1 MTRNRLTI
9 EVMHRL
15 PKLRLLIVTAAIS
28 VTLTVLVVVPAQ
40 AITNGQPD
48 GNGHP
53 NVGVMVVEFGSSG
66 PSRLCS
72 GELIAPTKFLTA
84 AHCLAFLVGNTF
96 AHLDGVTFDST
107 YDISTSTV
115 IPMASFT
122 VDPLF
127 GKDVGDLHDLGVIT
141 LASTASATPVVLP
154 TAGLLDQ
161 LAAQGGL
168 RGRDFTNVGY
178 GATGWA
184 SGGGQPTLIDFDTAV
199 RRVSTSPF
207 MALAPNVLKLQGNM
221 NVTGEGGT
229 CVGDSGSARYLN
241 VAGTDVA
248 VASVSLHSD
257 QRCIANDSNYR
268 LDTPS
273 ARAFLGQ
280 FVTLP

>member
-1 MTRNRLTI
+1 MARRS
-9 EVMHRL
+9 
-15 PKLRLLIVTAAIS
+15 LLFLAGAFSVAIC
-28 VTLTVLVVVPAQ
+28 TVVPAE
-40 AITNGQPD
+40 AITGGEPD

-53 NVGVMVVEFGSSG
+53 NVGVMVVDRGAG

-72 GELIAPTKFLTA
+72 GELIAPTQFLTA
-84 AHCLAFLVGNTF
+84 AHCTAFLVNNPSV
-96 AHLDGVTFDST
+96 LKGVTFDPT
-107 YDISTSTV
+107 YNPNTSTV
-115 IPMASFT
+115 VPAASVT

-127 GKDVGDLHDLGVIT
+127 GKGRGDLHDLGVIT
-141 LASTASATPVVLP
+141 LASPVPATPVVLP

-168 RGRDFTNVGY
+168 RDQDFTNVGY

-184 SGGGQPTLIDFDTAV
+184 FGGGPPTLVDFTSAV

-207 MALAPNVLKLQGNM
+207 MALEPNVLRLLGNGQ
-221 NVTGEGGT
+221 TAGEGGT

-241 VAGTDVA
+241 VGGTDLA
-248 VASVSLHSD
+248 VAIVSLGGD
-257 QRCIANDSNYR
+257 ARCVANDANYR

-273 ARAFLGQ
+273 ARAFIGQ